1 MKKIISFIV
10 LLLVLAAMIV
20 TYLIFASATAFDEKS
35 KSFVVEDG
43 KTNKA
48 AVLETLKAQHIVENT
63 MAFGILADRL
73 GVWTKLK
80 PGKFQLKNGD
90 NLLTLARILRSN
102 RQAEVKLVIN
112 KLRTKEDLA
121 KLIAKNFVSD
131 SITVLNFLNNNDS
144 LKQFGVDNNTVFSI
158 ILPNTYS
165 FYYFTPLSKIFTKI
179 KNARDIFW
187 DAKDRQIKA
196 SALALTPTEVYT
208 LASIVE
214 EETNKEEDK
223 GNIASVYINRYN
235 KGMKLGADPT
245 VRFAMN
251 DFTIK
256 RIYDKYLLIESPYN
270 TYRNAGLPPGPICT
284 PSTST
289 IDAVLN
295 APKTDYLFF
304 VANADLK
311 GGSHFSSNYAEHL
324 QYAKAYQ
331 QALTIYLEK
340 KKAQGND

>member
-1 MKKIISFIV
+1 MKKIISFIFI
-10 LLLVLAAMIV
+10 LLVLIAVIAA
-20 TYLIFASATAFDEKS
+20 YLTFGTATAFDEKF

-43 KTNKA
+43 KTDKA
-48 AVLETLKAQHIVENT
+48 SVLQTLEQQHIIDNT
-63 MAFGILADRL
+63 LVFGLLADRL
-73 GVWTKLK
+73 DVWNRLK

-90 NLLTLARILRSN
+90 NLFTLAKILRNN
-102 RQAEVKLVIN
+102 RQAEVKLIIN
-112 KLRTKEDLA
+112 KLRTKEDFA
-121 KLIAKNFVSD
+121 RLIAKNFATD
-131 SITVLNFLNNNDS
+131 SITAINYFNNNDS
-144 LKQFGVDNNTVFSI
+144 LKQYGVTDKTLFTIV
-158 ILPNTYS
+158 LPNTYS
-165 FYYFTPLSKIFTKI
+165 FYYFTPLGKVLSKI
-179 KNARDIFW
+179 KNTSDVFW

-196 SALALTPTEVYT
+196 TALGLSKVEVYT

-214 EETNKEEDK
+214 EETNKEDDK
-223 GNIASVYINRYN
+223 GNIASVYLNRYN

-245 VRFAMN
+245 VRYAMN

-256 RIYDKYLLIESPYN
+256 RVYEKYLLIESPYN
-270 TYRNAGLPPGPICT
+270 TYRNIGLPPGPICT
-284 PSTST
+284 PSEST

-340 KKAQGND
+340 KQAQKDE

>member
-1 MKKIISFIV
+1 MKRFLTF
-10 LLLVLAAMIV
+10 LLLIIVITGAIAAYMVLG
-20 TYLIFASATAFDEKS
+20 SATNFDEKT

-43 KTNKA
+43 KTDKA
-48 AVLETLKAQHIVENT
+48 SVIETLEKEHIINNT
-63 MAFGILADRL
+63 SMFGLLADQL
-73 GVWTKLK
+73 DVWQRLK
-80 PGKFQLKNGD
+80 PGRFQLKNGD
-90 NLLTLARILRSN
+90 NLLTLVKILRNN

-112 KLRTKEDLA
+112 KLRTKEDFA
-121 KLIAKNFVSD
+121 RLIAKNFSID
-131 SITVLNFLNNNDS
+131 SLTAINYFNNNDS
-144 LKQFGVDNNTVFSI
+144 LHIFGVNDKTLFTI
-158 ILPNTYS
+158 IIPNTYS
-165 FYYFTPLSKIFTKI
+165 FYYFTPLSKVLAKI
-179 KNARDIFW
+179 KTASDAFW
-187 DAKDRQIKA
+187 DAKDRKIKA
-196 SALALTPTEVYT
+196 TALALSPAEVYT

-214 EETNKEEDK
+214 EETNKEADK
-223 GNIASVYINRYN
+223 GNIASVYLNRYN

-256 RIYDKYLLIESPYN
+256 RVYEKYLQIESPYN
-270 TYRNAGLPPGPICT
+270 TYRNLGLPPGPICT
-284 PSTST
+284 PSAST

-304 VANADLK
+304 VADADLK

-340 KKAQGND
+340 KQAQADE

>member
-1 MKKIISFIV
+1 MKKIITSIFI
-10 LLLVLAAMIV
+10 LIV
-20 TYLIFASATAFDEKS
+20 VAGAIATYLTFGSATAFDEKS
-35 KSFVVEDG
+35 KGFVVENN
-43 KTNKA
+43 KTDKA
-48 AVLETLKAQHIVENT
+48 SVLATLEKNHIIENT
-63 MAFGILADRL
+63 MAFGILADWL
-73 GVWTKLK
+73 GVWNRLK

-90 NLLTLARILRSN
+90 NLFTLGKLLRNN

-121 KLIAKNFVSD
+121 KLIAKNFAPD
-131 SITVLNFLNNNDS
+131 SIAVLNYLNTNDS
-144 LKQFGVDNNTVFSI
+144 LKQFGVDSNTVFSI

-165 FYYFTPLSKIFTKI
+165 FYYYTPLTKI
-179 KNARDIFW
+179 LAKVKNARDVFW

-196 SALALTPTEVYT
+196 TALALTQTEVYT

-214 EETNKEEDK
+214 EETNKEVDK
-223 GNIASVYINRYN
+223 GNIASVYLNRYN
-235 KGMKLGADPT
+235 KGMKLAADPT

-256 RIYDKYLLIESPYN
+256 RVYEKYLLIESPYN
-270 TYRNAGLPPGPICT
+270 TYRNKGLPPGPICT
-284 PSTST
+284 PSAST

-331 QALTIYLEK
+331 KALTIYLEK
-340 KKAQGND
+340 KQAQGDD

>member
-1 MKKIISFIV
+1 MKKIIAFILIIFFITV
-10 LLLVLAAMIV
+10 AIAG
-20 TYLIFASATAFDEKS
+20 YLIFGSATAFDEKT
-35 KSFVVEDG
+35 KAFVIENG
-43 KTNKA
+43 KTDKA
-48 AVLETLKAQHIVENT
+48 SVLATLEKEHIIENV
-63 MAFGILADRL
+63 MAFGVLADRL
-73 GVWTKLK
+73 DVWKRLK

-90 NLLTLARILRSN
+90 NLLTLTKMLRNN
-102 RQAEVKLVIN
+102 RQVEVKLIIN
-112 KLRTKEDLA
+112 KLRKKEDLA
-121 KLIAKNFVSD
+121 KLISKNFAPD
-131 SITVLNFLNNNDS
+131 SITVLNYLNNNDN
-144 LKQFGVDNNTVFSI
+144 LKQFGVDSLTIFSI

-165 FYYFTPLSKIFTKI
+165 FYYYTPLTKIFSKI
-179 KNARDIFW
+179 KNSRDAFW

-196 SALALTPTEVYT
+196 TALALTPTEIYT

-214 EETNKEEDK
+214 EETNREADK

-256 RIYDKYLLIESPYN
+256 RVYEKYLQIESPYN
-270 TYRNAGLPPGPICT
+270 TYKNTGLPPGPICT
-284 PSTST
+284 PSANT

-324 QYAKAYQ
+324 QYAKEYQ
-331 QALTIYLEK
+331 KALTIYLEK
-340 KKAQGND
+340 KQAKGDD

>member
-1 MKKIISFIV
+1 MKRFLT
-10 LLLVLAAMIV
+10 LLLLIIVVVGTIAA
-20 TYLIFASATAFDEKS
+20 YLVFGSATTFDAKA

-43 KTNKA
+43 KTDKA
-48 AVLETLKAQHIVENT
+48 SVLETLEKEHIIDNT
-63 MAFGILADRL
+63 LMFGLLADQL
-73 GVWTKLK
+73 DVWQRLK

-90 NLLTLARILRSN
+90 NLLALARMLRNN

-112 KLRTKEDLA
+112 KLRTNEDFA
-121 KLIAKNFVSD
+121 KLIAKNFAVD
-131 SITVLNFLNNNDS
+131 SISAMNFFSNADS
-144 LKQFGVDNNTVFSI
+144 LQPFGVNEKTLFTV

-165 FYYFTPLSKIFTKI
+165 FYHYTPLSKVLAKI
-179 KNARDIFW
+179 KNASDAFW
-187 DAKDRQIKA
+187 DAKDRKIKA
-196 SALALTPTEVYT
+196 TALALSQAEVYT

-214 EETNKEEDK
+214 EETNRDADK

-235 KGMKLGADPT
+235 KGMALGADPT

-256 RIYDKYLLIESPYN
+256 RVYEKYLQIESPYN
-270 TYRNAGLPPGPICT
+270 TYRNKGLPPGPICT
-284 PSTST
+284 PSAST

-304 VANADLK
+304 VADADLK

-340 KKAQGND
+340 KQAQADE